1 MTNKKFTIAALDR
14 PSASAAQVAANRAK
28 IQAQIEAV
36 RNGRLRPLYLGLGNP
51 SAANGEEDIFEFV
64 DGREVMPD

>member
-14 PSASAAQVAANRAK
+14 PTLTAAQVAANRAK

-36 RNGRLRPLYLGLGNP
+36 RNGRLRPLVLGLGNP
-51 SAANGEEDIFEFV
+51 AAAAGEEDIFEFV